1 MESRLHSIRLPA
13 VRALPVQFW
22 TICKAIPAIPMM
34 ILLIGMA
41 FYVQPRML
49 TLPFLFIILRQA
61 VPLGMVAMG
70 QSLPIVGRSIDLSV
84 GGVIALVNVVLSM
97 RYFAESAVWVSFVVP
112 ILIGL
117 VIGLVNSV
125 FVVFVRASAVVVTLG
140 MSVVLLGLS
149 YLLSGGAPGGD
160 INEAIETVSRGR
172 IENVPYAGLC
182 LLGLC
187 MLLSFLLRR
196 TVFGHSLIATGGN
209 FRAARLSG
217 ISVVKELVTAQVVCS
232 IFAALAGIFLTGY
245 IGTGTL
251 NLGANLV
258 MASVAAVVLGGTN
271 FGSSAGIF
279 GVLLGAF
286 VLTFLNTLLTAMGV
300 DKPVQLILQGA
311 IIAGA
316 AMLSSYRQ

>member
-1 MESRLHSIRLPA
+1 MESRLHSVRLPDIK
-13 VRALPVQFW
+13 ALSVQFW
-22 TICKAIPAIPMM
+22 TICKAVPAIPTM

-49 TLPFLFIILRQA
+49 SLPFLFIILRQT

-97 RYFAESAVWVSFVVP
+97 RYFADSPVWVSFVVP

-117 VIGLVNSV
+117 VVGLVNSV

-140 MSVVLLGLS
+140 MSVILLGLS

-160 INEAIETVSRGR
+160 IHEVIETISRGR
-172 IENVPYAGLC
+172 IARVPYAGICMLALC
-182 LLGLC
+182 A
-187 MLLSFLLRR
+187 LLSFLLHR

-209 FRAARLSG
+209 YRASRLSG
-217 ISVVKELVTAQVVCS
+217 ISVFKELITSHVVCS
-232 IFAALAGIFLTGY
+232 VFAALAGIFLTGY

-271 FGSSAGIF
+271 FGSSSGIF